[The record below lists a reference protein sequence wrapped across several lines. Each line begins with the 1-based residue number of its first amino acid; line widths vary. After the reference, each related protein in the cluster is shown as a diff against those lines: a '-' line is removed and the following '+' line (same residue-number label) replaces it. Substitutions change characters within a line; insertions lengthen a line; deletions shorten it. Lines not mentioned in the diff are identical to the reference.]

1 MLRKAPKRRGKLATG
16 LALLATLLAGCV
28 AEDMSDLETRVSEI
42 NARPGGGVKPLPP
55 LKPPRRYL
63 YEAESLG
70 LRSPFEST
78 LQPKTVEIERD
89 PVADAEQMRLQT
101 EMMAHSNKEE
111 LERFSID
118 GLRMVGV
125 IEDEEEL
132 WGIVRDP
139 ENAVHRV
146 RVGNYLG
153 QNFGKITDISE
164 ARIEVREIIKNAQGK
179 WEERQTA
186 LALLEE

>member
-1 MLRKAPKRRGKLATG
+1 MRRTQTRPSWFVPG
-16 LALLATLLAGCV
+16 LALVVALVSGCV
-28 AEDMSDLETRVSEI
+28 SEDMSDLENRINEI

-78 LQPKTVEIERD
+78 LQPKTVEIERN
-89 PVADAEQMRLQT
+89 PIEDAEQMRLQT

-125 IEDEEEL
+125 LEDQQEL

-139 ENAVHRV
+139 EDSVHRV
-146 RVGNYLG
+146 RVGNYIG
-153 QNFGKITDISE
+153 QNFGKITNITE

-179 WEERQTA
+179 WEERQTE